1 MNTVDPSY
9 FSRAPGAR
17 VSGRVSLGQSFV
29 DGHGQPPTAGHFDEL
44 HGTAFELG
52 ESSQQIPLAPLWENF
67 LAPLGVNA
75 AQELTKKRAELNQ
88 QIQSNGVTYNVYAQS
103 GNTSGSA
110 RPWAL
115 DLFPL
120 MLSGQEWSAIDAGIS
135 QRARVLEG
143 IMADVYGSQRLM
155 KDALLPA
162 ALTQGHRGYLRGM
175 HGAQIAGGRYL
186 HVAAFDIARSP
197 AGQWWVLSQRT
208 QAPSGL
214 GYLLENRSIIS
225 RLFDVPFKSAQV
237 SPLVATYQT
246 LVTTMRALS
255 PGGAQAHIALLTPG
269 PYSET
274 YFEHVY
280 LARHLGLTLVE
291 GTDLTVRQQKL
302 YLKTLR
308 GLEPIHGLFKRLD
321 DIFLDPLELRSDS
334 ALGVPGLLQCVRA
347 GNLLVANAP
356 GSEFLESPALL
367 GFMPGIARAMLGED
381 LLMPALPT
389 WWCGERAVLDA
400 VLPWLGKSVVKP
412 SYPVDTQRPYFEAT
426 LGKYL
431 SNHQRDA
438 LAGRMLR
445 EGDAFTVQSY
455 MPLSQIPT
463 WQSSEIVPKS
473 AILRVYAVADG
484 QSGWRMLPGGLM
496 RITAGDQEIASM
508 QRGGSSADVWVCG
521 QDPAPTVMPVSVLRP
536 TQASDKRIVTSRA
549 AENLFWLGRYSER
562 TECGLYAAQSIL
574 TYLSERS
581 DAPSGAA
588 MSGWLSTLAVQ
599 SSLVIS
605 GVPSLVQSPR
615 VFERSLVVALGDTE
629 ESNSV
634 GFNLL
639 ALKNAAF
646 NVLSRLSQEQW
657 DLIVESEQ
665 HFSKTSQSWSGDTLP
680 QVSAVVE
687 LLATT
692 SVKLAAITGAQTDR
706 MTRDDGWRLL
716 SAGRLLERL
725 GFLASSLL
733 AGFEHG
739 TLCFHADDGV
749 ARDPAGFDAMIALFD
764 STVAY
769 RAHHGNHQDMAALL
783 ETLLMDPD
791 HPRSLAWVIKTL
803 RGRLAK
809 LMGDAPQG
817 ECALSVMLPDA
828 SQWQLSDMLS
838 LNAQGQ
844 PHCLLALL
852 QQCIQAVPEVSQ
864 AIAAQ
869 YFTHSSVASNSVGI

>member
-1 MNTVDPSY
+1 M
-9 FSRAPGAR
+9 RAGVLGAGFPG
-17 VSGRVSLGQSFV
+17 QNFV
-29 DGHGQPPTAGHFDEL
+29 DLYARPTAAGHFDEL
-44 HGTAFELG
+44 HGMAFEPG
-52 ESSQQIPLAPLWENF
+52 QFSRQIPLAPLWENF
-67 LAPLGVNA
+67 LGHLGTNA
-75 AQELTKKRAELNQ
+75 TQELTQKSAELNQ

-103 GNTSGSA
+103 GSQAGSA

-120 MLSGQEWSAIDAGIS
+120 MLSGAEWQNIEAGVL

-143 IMADVYGSQRLM
+143 IMADVYGSQQLV
-155 KDALLPA
+155 KNALLPA
-162 ALTQGHRGYLRGM
+162 ALTHGHRGYLRGM

-197 AGQWWVLSQRT
+197 AGPWWVLSQRT

-225 RLFDVPFKSAQV
+225 RLFDASFKSAQV
-237 SPLVATYQT
+237 SPLVATYQS
-246 LVTTMRALS
+246 LVATMRALS

-291 GTDLTVRQQKL
+291 GTDLTVRKQKL

-321 DIFLDPLELRSDS
+321 DVFLDPLELRSDS
-334 ALGVPGLLQCVRA
+334 ALGVPGLLQCIRA
-347 GNLLVANAP
+347 GNVLVANAP

-367 GFMPGIARAMLGED
+367 GFMPGIAQALLGES
-381 LLMPALPT
+381 LVMPALPT
-389 WWCGERAVLDA
+389 WWCGERAALEA
-400 VLPWLGKSVVKP
+400 VLPRLSNSVVKP
-412 SYPVDTQRPYFEAT
+412 SYPADTQRPYFEAM
-426 LGKYL
+426 LGKYMTD
-431 SNHQRDA
+431 HQRDA

-463 WQSSEIVPKS
+463 WQSGAVVSKS

-484 QSGWRMLPGGLM
+484 QTGWRVLPGGLM

-508 QRGGSSADVWVCG
+508 QSGGSSADVWVCG
-521 QDPAPTVMPVSVLRP
+521 QHNSQTFVPASALRP
-536 TQASDKRIVTSRA
+536 TAGSDKKVVTSRA

-562 TECGLYAAQSIL
+562 TECGLHAAQYIL
-574 TYLSERS
+574 TYLSES
-581 DAPSGAA
+581 QETPANIA
-588 MSGWLSTLAVQ
+588 MRHWLTGLAVQ

-605 GVPSLVQSPR
+605 SVPSLAQSPR
-615 VFERSLVVALGDTE
+615 VFERSLVAALGDTE
-629 ESNSV
+629 TSNSV
-634 GFNLL
+634 GFNLR

-657 DLIVESEQ
+657 DLIVESEK
-665 HFSKTSQSWSGDTLP
+665 HFAQTSQSWAGGVLP
-680 QVSAVVE
+680 SVNNVVE

-692 SVKLAAITGAQTDR
+692 AVKLAAITGAQTDR

-716 SAGRLLERL
+716 SVGRLLERL
-725 GFLASSLL
+725 QFLASALL
-733 AGFEHG
+733 GGFESG
-739 TLCFHADDGV
+739 TLGFHTEDG
-749 ARDPAGFDAMIALFD
+749 AASDPAGFEAMIALFD

-769 RAHHGNHQDMAALL
+769 RAHHGHHQDMTALL

-791 HPRSLAWVIKTL
+791 NPRSLAWVVKTL

-809 LMGDAPQG
+809 LMGDAPQ
-817 ECALSVMLPDA
+817 EACAMSLMLPDV
-828 SQWQLSDMLS
+828 SQWQLSALMQHD
-838 LNAQGQ
+838 AQGR
-844 PHCLLALL
+844 PELLLALL
-852 QQCIQAVPEVSQ
+852 QQCVQAVSEVSQ

-869 YFTHSSVASNSVGI
+869 HFTHSTGATNSLGI